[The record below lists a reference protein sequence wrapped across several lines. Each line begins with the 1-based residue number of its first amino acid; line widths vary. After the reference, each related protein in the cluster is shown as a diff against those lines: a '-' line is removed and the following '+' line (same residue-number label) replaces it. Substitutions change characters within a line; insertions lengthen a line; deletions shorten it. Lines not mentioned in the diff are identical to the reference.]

1 MFFYTFSDSTT
12 RPVAGELSAQSKAK
26 KVPHA
31 MHHSFLMTF
40 SPRLW
45 WNLEGGWKSR
55 NELKAWR
62 FSLCTIEWKIFSPP
76 LLQMSIKERNES
88 TQKQIE
94 LDRYNLEG
102 EMKTNI
108 VYQNIF
114 FLSPL
119 SR

>member
-1 MFFYTFSDSTT
+1 
-12 RPVAGELSAQSKAK
+12 
-26 KVPHA
+26 
-31 MHHSFLMTF
+31 
-40 SPRLW
+40 
-45 WNLEGGWKSR
+45 
-55 NELKAWR
+55 
-62 FSLCTIEWKIFSPP
+62 
-76 LLQMSIKERNES
+76 MSIKERNES

-119 SR
+119 SRWQTLSFIDRNFRRELYYNFGINFLFE